1 MGKPFQKDFVSN
13 VAQRTTEFAG
23 EAVKKTGKNFLVN
36 LFKNNKPAVYT
47 IAAVA
52 FGGTAFFLGKHLGKK
67 KGKKEIEAASV
78 KNEANADCK
87 E

>member
-1 MGKPFQKDFVSN
+1 MGKPFQKDIVSN
-13 VAQRTTEFAG
+13 VARTAEFAG

-36 LFKNNKPAVYT
+36 LFKNNKPAAYT
-47 IAAVA
+47 IVSVA
-52 FGGTAFFLGKHLGKK
+52 LGGTVAFFLGKYLGKK
-67 KGKKEIEAASV
+67 KGKKEIEAASA